1 MAEANDTRRTLL
13 EDLDHWAAVRP
24 DEPWLVEHWSTH
36 HTEISWAQGA
46 AQVRAAAAW
55 LASNL
60 GQSGARVG
68 LLSPNRAH
76 WMLAD
81 LATMASGNVLVPLFP
96 TMNADTIEY
105 IADFVDIDLLF
116 LGGAGNWESVRNCFK
131 PGIPIVRLPGAPE
144 VADAANWE
152 DIVSAGGS
160 LPAAAT
166 PDDQALA
173 TIVFTSGTTGK
184 PKGVMHS
191 MCTLREAGYGV
202 GRETGTR
209 AGWRFF
215 SYLPLA
221 HLGERV
227 VVEMNALPF
236 GGTVY
241 FNEGLDTFLDDL
253 RHGKPQWFL
262 GVPRI
267 WEKLQQAVSAH
278 VLSPEDL
285 ARARANGLMDD
296 ARRRVQEFLGLEKA
310 EYILTST
317 APTPAPLKAWYD
329 ELGIELH
336 DGYGQSEI
344 LPISANRK
352 GQRRA
357 GSIGQAAL
365 GVEIRIADD
374 GEIQSRA
381 PGTAM
386 GYYKAPDKTAETFAE
401 GGWVRTGDRGYLDE
415 DGHLFITGR
424 VKEIFKT
431 AKGKYVAPAPIEG
444 RFLDTPL
451 AEQAC
456 LTGLGLA
463 QTVMLLVLSEMGAAE
478 DSEKVHAE
486 LLDHTAAINE
496 ALEKHERIG
505 ALIVS
510 ATPWA
515 LENEFLTHTL
525 KLKRDRVDEHFA
537 EEIAAA
543 GDSMRSGEDLF
554 VLRIT

>member
-1 MAEANDTRRTLL
+1 MTEANRTRQSLL
-13 EDLDHWAAVRP
+13 EDLDHWAAERP
-24 DEPWLVEHWSTH
+24 AESWLVEHWSTH
-36 HTEISWAQGA
+36 RTEISWAEGA
-46 AQVRAAAAW
+46 AQVRATAAW
-55 LASNL
+55 LANTL

-68 LLSPNRAH
+68 LLCPNRAH

-81 LATMASGNVLVPLFP
+81 IATMASGNVLVPVFT
-96 TMNADTIEY
+96 TMKADVVQY

-116 LGGAGNWESVRNCFK
+116 LGGAGNWEQVRHCFK
-131 PGIPIVRLPGAPE
+131 PGIPVVRLPGAPAVE
-144 VADAANWE
+144 GAVDWE
-152 DIVSAGGS
+152 DVVSAGAR
-160 LPAAAT
+160 LPAAAR
-166 PDDQALA
+166 PDDEALA
-173 TIVFTSGTTGK
+173 TIVFTSGTTGL

-191 MCTLREAGYGV
+191 MKSLREAGYGV
-202 GRETGTR
+202 GSATGTQ
-209 AGWRFF
+209 AGWRFL

-221 HLGERV
+221 HLGERI

-241 FNEGLDTFLDDL
+241 FNESLDSFLDDL
-253 RHGKPQWFL
+253 RHAKPQWFL

-267 WEKLQQAVSAH
+267 WEKLQQAVHAQ
-278 VLSPEDL
+278 VLSPEAL
-285 ARARANGLMDD
+285 VEARQAGQMETVSRQ
-296 ARRRVQEFLGLEKA
+296 VQEFLGLEEA

-352 GQRRA
+352 GQRKP
-357 GSIGQAAL
+357 GSIGQAGH
-365 GVEIRIADD
+365 GVEIRIAED

-386 GYYKAPDKTAETFAE
+386 GYYKAPDKTAETFIDD
-401 GGWVRTGDRGYLDE
+401 GWVRTGDKGYLDDE
-415 DGHLFITGR
+415 GHLFITGR

-463 QTVMLLVLSEMGAAE
+463 QTVMLLVLSEAAAARAE
-478 DSEKVHAE
+478 EEVHAA
-486 LLDHTAAINE
+486 LLEHAAAINNS
-496 ALEKHERIG
+496 LDKHERIG

-510 ATPWA
+510 TTPWA
-515 LENEFLTHTL
+515 LENDFLTHTL

-537 EEIAAA
+537 GEIAAA
-543 GDSMRSGEDLF
+543 GDSMRDGEALF
-554 VLRIT
+554 VLRVR